1 MRIAAYSHA
10 GLPHLGLFGER
21 GVRPLPDDLGI
32 LGLLAAGQAGRA
44 AAAAAAGD
52 EIPLAEVRLLPPLQ
66 PASMRDFVSFE
77 AHVEG
82 VRRSVEGQDGVP
94 ESWYEQPTFLFM
106 SPHSVIGAN
115 DLVPV
120 PAGCTLLDYELEVA
134 AVIGQDGRDL
144 TPEQAAEHI
153 AGYTILNDWSA
164 RDLQS
169 REMRS
174 GLGPA
179 KGKDFASTLGP
190 CVVTADELARYQS
203 GDRLDLEMTVLV
215 NSVRM
220 GGDRLA
226 SMAWS
231 FPELVAYASRSAWV
245 KAGDVIASG
254 TCAGGALAEA
264 WGRNGRAGRPDS
276 LDPPPLKPGD
286 VVTMIVEGIG
296 TISNEVV
303 EGPPE
308 ACPIPRARRRDQR

>member
-10 GLPHLGLFGER
+10 GYPRLGLLGER
-21 GVRPLPDDLGI
+21 GVRPLPDHLTM
-32 LGLLAAGQAGRA
+32 LGLLRAGQAGRD

-52 EIPLAEVRLLPPLQ
+52 EIALAEVRLLPPLH

-77 AHVEG
+77 AHVAG
-82 VRRSVEGQDGVP
+82 VRRSVEGKDGVP
-94 ESWYEQPTFLFM
+94 DSWYEQPTFLFL
-106 SPHSVIGAN
+106 SPHAMVGAH
-115 DLVPV
+115 DPVPV

-134 AVIGQDGRDL
+134 AVIGQSGRDL
-144 TPEQAAEHI
+144 TPEQAAGHI

-190 CVVTADELARYQS
+190 CVVTADELAPYQA

-231 FPELVAYASRSAWV
+231 FAELVAYASRSAWV

-254 TCAGGALAEA
+254 TCSGGSLVEA
-264 WGRNGRAGRPDS
+264 WGRSGS
-276 LDPPPLKPGD
+276 LEPPPLKPGD
-286 VVTMIVEGIG
+286 VVTMTVEGIG

-308 ACPIPRARRRDQR
+308 ACPIPRARRQPGRDQQ

>member
-1 MRIAAYSHA
+1 M
-10 GLPHLGLFGER
+10 
-21 GVRPLPDDLGI
+21 
-32 LGLLAAGQAGRA
+32 
-44 AAAAAAGD
+44 
-52 EIPLAEVRLLPPLQ
+52 
-66 PASMRDFVSFE
+66 
-77 AHVEG
+77 
-82 VRRSVEGQDGVP
+82 
-94 ESWYEQPTFLFM
+94 FM
-106 SPHSVIGAN
+106 SPHAVVGAN
-115 DLVPV
+115 DLVPI
-120 PAGCTLLDYELEVA
+120 PAGCKLLDYELEVA

-144 TPEQAAEHI
+144 TPEQAAGHI
-153 AGYTILNDWSA
+153 AGYTVLNDWSA

-169 REMRS
+169 RDMRS

-190 CVVTADELARYQS
+190 CIVTADELAPYQD
-203 GDRLDLEMTVLV
+203 GDRLDLGMTVLV

-231 FPELVAYASRSAWV
+231 FGELVAYASRSAWV

-254 TCAGGALAEA
+254 TCSGGSLAEA
-264 WGRNGRAGRPDS
+264 WGRTGRSHS

-286 VVTMIVEGIG
+286 VVTMTVEGIG

-308 ACPIPRARRRDQR
+308 ACPIPQGRRRPQQDQR